1 MAKLTLSVN
10 TGTDTAQKPAVDQPS
25 ANRLSITKKVVSE
38 QPEPT
43 VNQGSGASLS
53 QKIDNPN
60 PASPSELADD
70 VAKWL
75 IEQFGEELFDELLKN
90 PNLKLPYADEDITPD
105 LWLERGIKTLF
116 TQDNIAHIY
125 KVTSNMGQSSAA
137 AAEANIDAV
146 VDERMA
152 QKVEKYNAKFQ
163 ELRSNM
169 EDLEGEKAA
178 LQSRLNKTLEADAF
192 VKETFR
198 ATDGE
203 TDAQKRIART
213 LEEAIGQGGD
223 DNLPLFIT
231 KLAKGWSALQYVLR
245 VNADTSDDKAKLDA
259 VYPALSNLLACVSGC
274 YVSERRMVLELVAK
288 HCNEFFSDYD
298 FISPEQTLNADP
310 DIHNATGLGN
320 AQIREGVSFCVVRRD
335 TKKTVKYADV
345 LTNK

>member
-10 TGTDTAQKPAVDQPS
+10 NDSTQKPAVDQPA
-25 ANRLSITKKVVSE
+25 ANKLSITKKVVTAE
-38 QPEPT
+38 PET
-43 VNQGSGASLS
+43 AVNQGGGASLS

-70 VAKWL
+70 VARWL
-75 IEQFGEELFDELLKN
+75 IAQFGEDLFNELLKN
-90 PNLKLPYADEDITPD
+90 PNLKLPYADEDITAES
-105 LWLERGIKTLF
+105 WLERGIKTLF

-125 KVTSNMGQSSAA
+125 KVTANMGQSNGASD
-137 AAEANIDAV
+137 ANIDAI

-169 EDLEGEKAA
+169 EDLEGEKAE

-192 VKETFR
+192 VKTIFR
-198 ATDGE
+198 SADGE
-203 TDAQKRIART
+203 TDAQKRIARM
-213 LEEAIGQGGD
+213 LEDAIGQGGD
-223 DNLPLFIT
+223 DGLPSFVT
-231 KLAKGWSALQYVLR
+231 RLAKGWAALQYVLQTS
-245 VNADTSDDKAKLDA
+245 AEISDDKEKLEV
-259 VYPALSNLLACVSGC
+259 VYPALTNLLACISGC
-274 YVSERRMVLELVAK
+274 YVTDRRMVLELVAK

-320 AQIREGVSFCVVRRD
+320 AQIREGVTFCVVRRD

-345 LTNK
+345 KVNK

>member
-10 TGTDTAQKPAVDQPS
+10 TGSGDAPKTEQVSVGNK
-25 ANRLSITKKVVSE
+25 LSITKKVAVE
-38 QPEPT
+38 QPADT
-43 VNQGSGASLS
+43 VQGGGASLS

-70 VAKWL
+70 VARWL
-75 IEQFGEELFDELLKN
+75 IAQFGEDVFNELLKN
-90 PNLKLPYADEDITPD
+90 PNLKLPYAEDDITAES
-105 LWLERGIKTLF
+105 WLERGIKTLF

-125 KVTSNMGQSSAA
+125 KVTANIGQSNAA
-137 AAEANIDAV
+137 DANIDAA

-169 EDLEGEKAA
+169 ETLEGEKAE

-192 VKETFR
+192 VKTIFR
-198 ATDGE
+198 SADSE

-213 LEEAIGQGGD
+213 LEDAIGQGD
-223 DNLPLFIT
+223 DDELPTFVT
-231 KLAKGWSALQYVLR
+231 RLAKGWAALQYILQ
-245 VNADTSDDKAKLDA
+245 TSAEIGDDKEKLEV
-259 VYPALSNLLACVSGC
+259 VYPALTNLLTCISGC
-274 YVSERRMVLELVAK
+274 YVTDRRMVLELVAK

-320 AQIREGVSFCVVRRD
+320 AQIREGVTFCVVRRD

-345 LTNK
+345 KVNK

>member
-10 TGTDTAQKPAVDQPS
+10 TGNDNAQKPAVDQPS
-25 ANRLSITKKVVSE
+25 TNKLSITKRATIDAS
-38 QPEPT
+38 PSI
-43 VNQGSGASLS
+43 NQGSGASLS
-53 QKIDNPN
+53 QKIENPN

-75 IEQFGEELFDELLKN
+75 IEQFGEDIFSELLKN
-90 PNLKLPYADEDITPD
+90 PNLKLPYADEDITPE

-125 KVTSNMGQSSAA
+125 KVTANMGQASSSDS
-137 AAEANIDAV
+137 ANDATV
-146 VDERMA
+146 EELMA

-169 EDLEGEKAA
+169 EDLEGEKAT

-192 VKETFR
+192 VKEIFR
-198 ATDGE
+198 EADGE

-223 DNLPLFIT
+223 DKLPKFVT
-231 KLAKGWSALQYVLR
+231 KLAKGWSALQYVLHS
-245 VNADTSDDKAKLDA
+245 TSDMTDDKAKLDI
-259 VYPALSNLLACVSGC
+259 VYPALSNLLTCVSGC
-274 YVSERRMVLELVAK
+274 YVSDRRMILELVAK

>member
-10 TGTDTAQKPAVDQPS
+10 NDSTQKPAVDQPA
-25 ANRLSITKKVVSE
+25 ANKLSITKKVVSAE
-38 QPEPT
+38 PET
-43 VNQGSGASLS
+43 AVNQGGGASLS

-70 VAKWL
+70 VARWL
-75 IEQFGEELFDELLKN
+75 IAQFGEDLFNELLKN
-90 PNLKLPYADEDITPD
+90 PNLKLPYAEEDITAES
-105 LWLERGIKTLF
+105 WLERGIKTLF

-125 KVTSNMGQSSAA
+125 KVTANMGQSNGASD
-137 AAEANIDAV
+137 ANIDAV

-169 EDLEGEKAA
+169 EDLEGEKAE

-192 VKETFR
+192 VKTIFR
-198 ATDGE
+198 SADGE
-203 TDAQKRIART
+203 TDAQKRIARM
-213 LEEAIGQGGD
+213 LEDAIGQGGD
-223 DNLPLFIT
+223 DGLPSFVT
-231 KLAKGWSALQYVLR
+231 RLAKGWAALQYVLQTS
-245 VNADTSDDKAKLDA
+245 AEISDDKEKLEV
-259 VYPALSNLLACVSGC
+259 VYPALTNLLACISGC
-274 YVSERRMVLELVAK
+274 YVTDRRMVLELVAK

-320 AQIREGVSFCVVRRD
+320 AQIREGVTFCVVRRD

-345 LTNK
+345 KVNK

>member
-10 TGTDTAQKPAVDQPS
+10 NDSTQKPAVEQP
-25 ANRLSITKKVVSE
+25 ANKLSITKKVVSAE
-38 QPEPT
+38 PET
-43 VNQGSGASLS
+43 AVNQGGGASLS

-70 VAKWL
+70 VARWL
-75 IEQFGEELFDELLKN
+75 IAQFGEDLFNELLKN
-90 PNLKLPYADEDITPD
+90 PNLKLPYADEDITAES
-105 LWLERGIKTLF
+105 WLERGIKTLF

-125 KVTSNMGQSSAA
+125 KVTANMGQSNGASD
-137 AAEANIDAV
+137 ANIDAV

-169 EDLEGEKAA
+169 EDLEGEKAD

-192 VKETFR
+192 VKTIFR
-198 ATDGE
+198 SADGE
-203 TDAQKRIART
+203 TDAQKRIARM
-213 LEEAIGQGGD
+213 LEDAIGQGGD
-223 DNLPLFIT
+223 DGLPSFVT
-231 KLAKGWSALQYVLR
+231 RLAKGWAALQYVLQTS
-245 VNADTSDDKAKLDA
+245 AEISDDKEKLEV
-259 VYPALSNLLACVSGC
+259 VYPALTNLLACISGC
-274 YVSERRMVLELVAK
+274 YVTDRRMVLELVAK

-320 AQIREGVSFCVVRRD
+320 AQIREGVTFCVVRRD

-345 LTNK
+345 KVNK

>member
-10 TGTDTAQKPAVDQPS
+10 TDTAQKPAVDQPA
-25 ANRLSITKKVVSE
+25 ANRLSITKKVVTAE
-38 QPEPT
+38 PET
-43 VNQGSGASLS
+43 AVNQGSGASLS
-53 QKIDNPN
+53 QRIDNPN

-75 IEQFGEELFDELLKN
+75 IAQFGEDLFNELLKN
-90 PNLKLPYADEDITPD
+90 PNLKLPYAEDDITAES
-105 LWLERGIKTLF
+105 WLERGIKTLF
-116 TQDNIAHIY
+116 TQENIAHIY
-125 KVTSNMGQSSAA
+125 KVTANIGQSNAD
-137 AAEANIDAV
+137 ANIDAV

-169 EDLEGEKAA
+169 EDLEGEKAE

-192 VKETFR
+192 VKTIFR
-198 ATDGE
+198 SADGE

-213 LEEAIGQGGD
+213 LEDAIGQGGD
-223 DNLPLFIT
+223 DALPSFVT
-231 KLAKGWSALQYVLR
+231 RLAKGWSSLQYVLQ
-245 VNADTSDDKAKLDA
+245 TSAEIGDDKEKLEV
-259 VYPALSNLLACVSGC
+259 VYPALTNLLACISGC
-274 YVSERRMVLELVAK
+274 YVTDRRMVLELVAK

-320 AQIREGVSFCVVRRD
+320 AQIREGVTFCVVRRD

-345 LTNK
+345 KVNK

>member
-10 TGTDTAQKPAVDQPS
+10 TGNDTAQKPAVEQPV
-25 ANRLSITKKVVSE
+25 ANRLSITKKVVAAE
-38 QPEPT
+38 PET
-43 VNQGSGASLS
+43 AVNQGSGASLS
-53 QKIDNPN
+53 QRIDNPN

-75 IEQFGEELFDELLKN
+75 IAQFGEDLFNELLKN
-90 PNLKLPYADEDITPD
+90 PNLKLPYAEDDITAES
-105 LWLERGIKTLF
+105 WLERGIKTLF
-116 TQDNIAHIY
+116 TQENIAHIY
-125 KVTSNMGQSSAA
+125 KVTANIGQSNAD
-137 AAEANIDAV
+137 ANIDAV

-169 EDLEGEKAA
+169 EDLEGEKAE

-192 VKETFR
+192 VKTIFR
-198 ATDGE
+198 SADGE
-203 TDAQKRIART
+203 TEAQKRIART
-213 LEEAIGQGGD
+213 LEDAIGQGGD
-223 DNLPLFIT
+223 DGLPSFVT
-231 KLAKGWSALQYVLR
+231 RLAKGWSSLQYVLQ
-245 VNADTSDDKAKLDA
+245 TSAEIGDDKEKLEV
-259 VYPALSNLLACVSGC
+259 VYPALTNLLSCISGC
-274 YVSERRMVLELVAK
+274 YVTDRRMILELVAK

-320 AQIREGVSFCVVRRD
+320 AQIREGVTFCVVRRD

-345 LTNK
+345 KVNK

>member
-10 TGTDTAQKPAVDQPS
+10 TGNDTAQKPAVEQPA
-25 ANRLSITKKVVSE
+25 ANRLSITKKVVAAE
-38 QPEPT
+38 PET
-43 VNQGSGASLS
+43 AVNQGSGASLS
-53 QKIDNPN
+53 QRIDNPN

-75 IEQFGEELFDELLKN
+75 IAQFGEDLFNELLKN
-90 PNLKLPYADEDITPD
+90 PNLKLPYAEDDITAES
-105 LWLERGIKTLF
+105 WLERGIKTLF
-116 TQDNIAHIY
+116 TQENIAHIY
-125 KVTSNMGQSSAA
+125 KVTANIGQSNAD
-137 AAEANIDAV
+137 ANIDAV

-169 EDLEGEKAA
+169 EDLEGEKAE

-192 VKETFR
+192 VKTIFR
-198 ATDGE
+198 SADGE

-213 LEEAIGQGGD
+213 LEDAIGQGGD
-223 DNLPLFIT
+223 DGLPSFVT
-231 KLAKGWSALQYVLR
+231 RLAKGWSSLQYVLQ
-245 VNADTSDDKAKLDA
+245 TSAEIGDDKEKLEV
-259 VYPALSNLLACVSGC
+259 VYPALTNLLACISGC
-274 YVSERRMVLELVAK
+274 YVTDRRMILELVAK

-320 AQIREGVSFCVVRRD
+320 AQIREGVTFCVVRRD

-345 LTNK
+345 KVNK

>member
-10 TGTDTAQKPAVDQPS
+10 PGNDNAQKPAGDQPS
-25 ANRLSITKKVVSE
+25 ANKLSITKKVAT
-38 QPEPT
+38 EPDHAA
-43 VNQGSGASLS
+43 NQGSAASLS

-60 PASPSELADD
+60 PTSPSELADD
-70 VAKWL
+70 VARWL
-75 IEQFGEELFDELLKN
+75 IGQFGEELFSELLKN
-90 PNLKLPYADEDITPD
+90 PNLKLPYADEDITPE

-125 KVTSNMGQSSAA
+125 KVT
-137 AAEANIDAV
+137 ANIGKSSSSDADV
-146 VDERMA
+146 DAAVDERMA

-192 VKETFR
+192 VKATFR
-198 ATDGE
+198 DSDGE
-203 TDAQKRIART
+203 TDSQKRIART

-223 DNLPLFIT
+223 DNLPKFVT
-231 KLAKGWSALQYVLR
+231 KFAQGWSALQYVLR
-245 VNADTSDDKAKLDA
+245 TTSDMSDDKAKLDI
-259 VYPALSNLLACVSGC
+259 VYPALTNLLACVSGC
-274 YVSERRMVLELVAK
+274 YVSDRRMVLELVAK

>member
-10 TGTDTAQKPAVDQPS
+10 TDTAQKPAVEQPA
-25 ANRLSITKKVVSE
+25 ANKLSITKKVVAAE
-38 QPEPT
+38 PET
-43 VNQGSGASLS
+43 AVNQGSGASLS
-53 QKIDNPN
+53 QRIDNPN

-75 IEQFGEELFDELLKN
+75 IAQFGEDLFNELLKN
-90 PNLKLPYADEDITPD
+90 PNLKLPYAEDDITAES
-105 LWLERGIKTLF
+105 WLERGIKTLF
-116 TQDNIAHIY
+116 TQENIAHIY
-125 KVTSNMGQSSAA
+125 KVTANIGQSNAD
-137 AAEANIDAV
+137 ANIDAV

-169 EDLEGEKAA
+169 EDLEGEKAE

-192 VKETFR
+192 VKTIFR
-198 ATDGE
+198 SADGE

-213 LEEAIGQGGD
+213 LEDAIGQGGD
-223 DNLPLFIT
+223 DGLPSFVT
-231 KLAKGWSALQYVLR
+231 RLAKGWSSLQYVLQ
-245 VNADTSDDKAKLDA
+245 TSAEIGDDKEKLEV
-259 VYPALSNLLACVSGC
+259 VYPALTNLLACISGC
-274 YVSERRMVLELVAK
+274 YVTDRRMVLELVAK

-320 AQIREGVSFCVVRRD
+320 AQIREGVTFCVVRRD

-345 LTNK
+345 KVNK

>member
-10 TGTDTAQKPAVDQPS
+10 TDTAQKPAVEQPT
-25 ANRLSITKKVVSE
+25 ANRLSITKKVVTAE
-38 QPEPT
+38 PET
-43 VNQGSGASLS
+43 AVNQGSGASLS
-53 QKIDNPN
+53 QRIDNPN

-75 IEQFGEELFDELLKN
+75 IAQFGEDIFNELLKN
-90 PNLKLPYADEDITPD
+90 PNLKLPYADEDITAES
-105 LWLERGIKTLF
+105 WLERGIKTLF
-116 TQDNIAHIY
+116 TQENIAHIY
-125 KVTSNMGQSSAA
+125 KVTANIGQSNAD
-137 AAEANIDAV
+137 ANIDAV

-169 EDLEGEKAA
+169 EDLEGEKAE

-192 VKETFR
+192 VKTIFR
-198 ATDGE
+198 SADGE

-213 LEEAIGQGGD
+213 LEDAIGQGGD
-223 DNLPLFIT
+223 DALPSFVT
-231 KLAKGWSALQYVLR
+231 KFAKGWAPLQYVLQTS
-245 VNADTSDDKAKLDA
+245 ADLADDKAKLDA
-259 VYPALSNLLACVSGC
+259 VYPALTNLLACISGC
-274 YVSERRMVLELVAK
+274 YVTDRRMVLELVAK

-345 LTNK
+345 KVNK

>member
-10 TGTDTAQKPAVDQPS
+10 TGNDGSPKPAVEQPA
-25 ANRLSITKKVVSE
+25 ANRLSITKKVVSAE
-38 QPEPT
+38 PET
-43 VNQGSGASLS
+43 AVNQGSGASLS
-53 QKIDNPN
+53 QRIDNPN

-75 IEQFGEELFDELLKN
+75 IAQFGEDLFNELLKN
-90 PNLKLPYADEDITPD
+90 PNLKLPYAEDDITAES
-105 LWLERGIKTLF
+105 WLERGIKTLF
-116 TQDNIAHIY
+116 TQENIAHIY
-125 KVTSNMGQSSAA
+125 KVTANIGQSNAD
-137 AAEANIDAV
+137 ANIDAV

-169 EDLEGEKAA
+169 EDLEGEKAE
-178 LQSRLNKTLEADAF
+178 LQSRLNKTLEADSF
-192 VKETFR
+192 VKTIFR
-198 ATDGE
+198 SADGE

-213 LEEAIGQGGD
+213 LEDAIGQGGD
-223 DNLPLFIT
+223 DALPSFVT
-231 KLAKGWSALQYVLR
+231 RLAKGWSSLQYVLQ
-245 VNADTSDDKAKLDA
+245 TSAEIGDDKEKLEV
-259 VYPALSNLLACVSGC
+259 VYPALTNLLACISGC
-274 YVSERRMVLELVAK
+274 YVTDRRMILELVAK

-320 AQIREGVSFCVVRRD
+320 AQIREGVTFCVVRRD

-345 LTNK
+345 KVNK

>member
-10 TGTDTAQKPAVDQPS
+10 TDTAQKPAVDQPA
-25 ANRLSITKKVVSE
+25 ANRLSITKKVVTAE
-38 QPEPT
+38 PET
-43 VNQGSGASLS
+43 AVNQGSGASLS
-53 QKIDNPN
+53 QRIDNPN

-75 IEQFGEELFDELLKN
+75 IAQFGEDLFNELLKN
-90 PNLKLPYADEDITPD
+90 PNLKLPYAEDDITAES
-105 LWLERGIKTLF
+105 WLERGIKTLF
-116 TQDNIAHIY
+116 TQENIAHIY
-125 KVTSNMGQSSAA
+125 KVTANIGQSNAD
-137 AAEANIDAV
+137 ANIDAV

-169 EDLEGEKAA
+169 EDLEGEKAE

-192 VKETFR
+192 VKTIFR
-198 ATDGE
+198 SADGE

-213 LEEAIGQGGD
+213 LEDAIGQGGD
-223 DNLPLFIT
+223 DALPSFVT
-231 KLAKGWSALQYVLR
+231 RLAKGWSSLQYVLQ
-245 VNADTSDDKAKLDA
+245 TSAEIGDDKEKLEV
-259 VYPALSNLLACVSGC
+259 VYPALTNLLTCISGC
-274 YVSERRMVLELVAK
+274 YVTDRRMVLELVAK

-320 AQIREGVSFCVVRRD
+320 AQIREGVTFCVVRRD

-345 LTNK
+345 KVNK

>member
-10 TGTDTAQKPAVDQPS
+10 NGNDGSPKPAVDQP
-25 ANRLSITKKVVSE
+25 AATKHSITKKVVST
-38 QPEPT
+38 EPQT
-43 VNQGSGASLS
+43 AVNQGNGAALS
-53 QKIDNPN
+53 QRIDNPN

-70 VAKWL
+70 EAKWL
-75 IEQFGEELFDELLKN
+75 IAQFGEDLFNELLKN
-90 PNLKLPYADEDITPD
+90 PNLKLPYAEDDITAES
-105 LWLERGIKTLF
+105 WLERGIKTLF
-116 TQDNIAHIY
+116 TQENIAHIY
-125 KVTSNMGQSSAA
+125 KVTANIGQSNAD
-137 AAEANIDAV
+137 ANIDAV

-169 EDLEGEKAA
+169 EDLEGEKAE

-192 VKETFR
+192 VKTIFR
-198 ATDGE
+198 SADGE

-213 LEEAIGQGGD
+213 LEDAIGQGGD
-223 DNLPLFIT
+223 DALPSFVT
-231 KLAKGWSALQYVLR
+231 RLAKGWSSLQYVLQ
-245 VNADTSDDKAKLDA
+245 TSAEIGDDKEKLEV
-259 VYPALSNLLACVSGC
+259 VYPALTNLLACISGC
-274 YVSERRMVLELVAK
+274 YVTDRRMILELVAK

-345 LTNK
+345 KVNK

>member
-10 TGTDTAQKPAVDQPS
+10 TDTAQKPAVEQPA
-25 ANRLSITKKVVSE
+25 ANRLSITKKVVSAE
-38 QPEPT
+38 PET
-43 VNQGSGASLS
+43 AVNQGSGASLS
-53 QKIDNPN
+53 QRIDNPN

-75 IEQFGEELFDELLKN
+75 IAQFGEDLFNELLKN
-90 PNLKLPYADEDITPD
+90 PNLKLPYAEDDITAES
-105 LWLERGIKTLF
+105 WLERGIKTLF
-116 TQDNIAHIY
+116 TQENIAHIY
-125 KVTSNMGQSSAA
+125 KVTANIGQSNAD
-137 AAEANIDAV
+137 ANIDAV

-169 EDLEGEKAA
+169 EDLEGEKAE

-192 VKETFR
+192 VKTIFR
-198 ATDGE
+198 SADGE

-213 LEEAIGQGGD
+213 LEDAIGQGGD
-223 DNLPLFIT
+223 DGLPSFVT
-231 KLAKGWSALQYVLR
+231 RLAKGWSSLQYVLQ
-245 VNADTSDDKAKLDA
+245 TSAEIGDDKEKLEV
-259 VYPALSNLLACVSGC
+259 VYPALTNLLACISGC
-274 YVSERRMVLELVAK
+274 YVTDRRMVLELVAK

-320 AQIREGVSFCVVRRD
+320 AQIREGVTFCVVRRD

-345 LTNK
+345 KVNK

>member
-10 TGTDTAQKPAVDQPS
+10 NDSTQKPAVEQPA
-25 ANRLSITKKVVSE
+25 ANKLSITKKVVSAE
-38 QPEPT
+38 PET
-43 VNQGSGASLS
+43 AVNQGSGASLS

-75 IEQFGEELFDELLKN
+75 IAQFGEDLFNELLKN
-90 PNLKLPYADEDITPD
+90 PNLKLPYAEDDITAES
-105 LWLERGIKTLF
+105 WLERGIKTLF

-125 KVTSNMGQSSAA
+125 KVTANIGQSNAD
-137 AAEANIDAV
+137 ANIDAV

-169 EDLEGEKAA
+169 EDLEGEKAE

-192 VKETFR
+192 VKTIFR
-198 ATDGE
+198 SADGE

-213 LEEAIGQGGD
+213 LEDAIGQGGD
-223 DNLPLFIT
+223 DGLPSFVT
-231 KLAKGWSALQYVLR
+231 RLAKGWSSLQYVLQ
-245 VNADTSDDKAKLDA
+245 TSAEIGDDKEKLEV
-259 VYPALSNLLACVSGC
+259 VYPALTNLLACISGC
-274 YVSERRMVLELVAK
+274 YVTDRRMVLELVAK

-320 AQIREGVSFCVVRRD
+320 AQIREGVTFCVVRRD

-345 LTNK
+345 KVNK

>member
-10 TGTDTAQKPAVDQPS
+10 TGNDTAQKPAVDQP
-25 ANRLSITKKVVSE
+25 ANKLSITKKVVTAE
-38 QPEPT
+38 PET
-43 VNQGSGASLS
+43 AVSQGSGASLS

-70 VAKWL
+70 VARWL
-75 IEQFGEELFDELLKN
+75 IAQFGEDLFNELLKN
-90 PNLKLPYADEDITPD
+90 PNLKLPYAEDDITAES
-105 LWLERGIKTLF
+105 WLERGIKTLF
-116 TQDNIAHIY
+116 TQENIAHIY
-125 KVTSNMGQSSAA
+125 KVTANIGQSNAD
-137 AAEANIDAV
+137 ANIDAV

-169 EDLEGEKAA
+169 ETLEGEKAE

-192 VKETFR
+192 VKTIFR
-198 ATDGE
+198 SADGE

-213 LEEAIGQGGD
+213 LEDAIGQGGD
-223 DNLPLFIT
+223 DGLPSFVT
-231 KLAKGWSALQYVLR
+231 RLAKGWSSLQYVLQ
-245 VNADTSDDKAKLDA
+245 TSAEIGDDKEKLEE
-259 VYPALSNLLACVSGC
+259 VYPALTNLLACISGC
-274 YVSERRMVLELVAK
+274 YVTDRRMILELVAK

-320 AQIREGVSFCVVRRD
+320 AQIREGVTFCVVRRD

-345 LTNK
+345 KVNK

>member
-10 TGTDTAQKPAVDQPS
+10 NDSTQKPAVDQPA
-25 ANRLSITKKVVSE
+25 ANKLSITKKVVSAE
-38 QPEPT
+38 PET
-43 VNQGSGASLS
+43 VVNQGGGASLS

-70 VAKWL
+70 VARWL
-75 IEQFGEELFDELLKN
+75 IAQFGEDLFNELLKN
-90 PNLKLPYADEDITPD
+90 PNLKLPYAEEDITAES
-105 LWLERGIKTLF
+105 WLERGIKTLF

-125 KVTSNMGQSSAA
+125 KVTANMGQSNGASD
-137 AAEANIDAV
+137 ANIDAI

-169 EDLEGEKAA
+169 EDLEGEKAE

-192 VKETFR
+192 VKTIFR
-198 ATDGE
+198 SADGE
-203 TDAQKRIART
+203 TDAQKRIARM
-213 LEEAIGQGGD
+213 LEDAIGQGGD
-223 DNLPLFIT
+223 DGLPSFVT
-231 KLAKGWSALQYVLR
+231 RLAKGWAALQYVLQTS
-245 VNADTSDDKAKLDA
+245 AEISDDKEKLEV
-259 VYPALSNLLACVSGC
+259 VYPALTNLLACISGC
-274 YVSERRMVLELVAK
+274 YVTDRRMVLELVAK

-320 AQIREGVSFCVVRRD
+320 AQIREGVTFCVVRRD

-345 LTNK
+345 KVNK

>member
-10 TGTDTAQKPAVDQPS
+10 NDSTQKPAVDQPA
-25 ANRLSITKKVVSE
+25 ANKLSITKKVVSAE
-38 QPEPT
+38 PEAA
-43 VNQGSGASLS
+43 VSQGSGASLS

-70 VAKWL
+70 VARWL
-75 IEQFGEELFDELLKN
+75 IAQFGEDLFNELLKN
-90 PNLKLPYADEDITPD
+90 PNLKLPYADEDITAES
-105 LWLERGIKTLF
+105 WLERGIKTLF

-125 KVTSNMGQSSAA
+125 KVTANMGQSNGASD
-137 AAEANIDAV
+137 ANIDAI

-163 ELRSNM
+163 ELRANM
-169 EDLEGEKAA
+169 EDLEGEKAE

-192 VKETFR
+192 VKVVFR
-198 ATDGE
+198 DADGE
-203 TDAQKRIART
+203 TDAQKRIARM
-213 LEEAIGQGGD
+213 LEDAIGQGGD
-223 DNLPLFIT
+223 DGLPAFVT
-231 KLAKGWSALQYVLR
+231 KLAKGWAALQYVLKTS
-245 VNADTSDDKAKLDA
+245 ADIADDKVKLDA
-259 VYPALSNLLACVSGC
+259 VYPALTNLLSCISGC
-274 YVSERRMVLELVAK
+274 YVTDRRMVLELVAK

-320 AQIREGVSFCVVRRD
+320 AQIREGVTFCVVRRD

-345 LTNK
+345 KVNK

>member
-10 TGTDTAQKPAVDQPS
+10 TGNDTAQKPAVEQPA
-25 ANRLSITKKVVSE
+25 ANRLSITKKVVAAE
-38 QPEPT
+38 PET
-43 VNQGSGASLS
+43 AVNQGSGASLS
-53 QKIDNPN
+53 QRIDNPN

-75 IEQFGEELFDELLKN
+75 IAQFGEDLFNELLKN
-90 PNLKLPYADEDITPD
+90 PNLKLPYAEDDITAES
-105 LWLERGIKTLF
+105 WLERGIKTLF

-125 KVTSNMGQSSAA
+125 KVTANIGQSNAD
-137 AAEANIDAV
+137 ANIDAV

-169 EDLEGEKAA
+169 EDLEGEKAE

-192 VKETFR
+192 VKTIFR
-198 ATDGE
+198 SADGE
-203 TDAQKRIART
+203 TDAQKRIARM
-213 LEEAIGQGGD
+213 LEDAIGQGD
-223 DNLPLFIT
+223 DDGLPAFVT
-231 KLAKGWSALQYVLR
+231 KLAKGWAALQYALKTS
-245 VNADTSDDKAKLDA
+245 ADIADDKEKLEV
-259 VYPALSNLLACVSGC
+259 VYPALTNLLACISGC
-274 YVSERRMVLELVAK
+274 YVTDRRMVLELVAK

-320 AQIREGVSFCVVRRD
+320 AQIREGVTFCVVRRD

-345 LTNK
+345 KVNK

>member
-10 TGTDTAQKPAVDQPS
+10 NGNDAAQKPAVDQPA
-25 ANRLSITKKVVSE
+25 ANKLSITKKVVSAE
-38 QPEPT
+38 PET
-43 VNQGSGASLS
+43 AVNQGSGASLS
-53 QKIDNPN
+53 QRIDNPN

-75 IEQFGEELFDELLKN
+75 IAQFGEDLFNELLKN
-90 PNLKLPYADEDITPD
+90 PNLKLPYAEDDITAES
-105 LWLERGIKTLF
+105 WLERGIKTLF
-116 TQDNIAHIY
+116 TQDNI
-125 KVTSNMGQSSAA
+125 
-137 AAEANIDAV
+137 ANIDAV

-169 EDLEGEKAA
+169 EDLEGEKAE

-192 VKETFR
+192 VKTIFR
-198 ATDGE
+198 SADGE

-213 LEEAIGQGGD
+213 LEDAIGQGGD
-223 DNLPLFIT
+223 DGLPSFVT
-231 KLAKGWSALQYVLR
+231 RLAKGWASLQYVLQ
-245 VNADTSDDKAKLDA
+245 TSAEIGDDKEKLEV
-259 VYPALSNLLACVSGC
+259 VYPALTNLLACISGC
-274 YVSERRMVLELVAK
+274 YVTDRRMVLELVAK

-320 AQIREGVSFCVVRRD
+320 AQIREGVTFCVVRRD

-345 LTNK
+345 KVNK

>member
-10 TGTDTAQKPAVDQPS
+10 NDSTQKPAVEQPA
-25 ANRLSITKKVVSE
+25 ANKLSITKKVVSAE
-38 QPEPT
+38 PET
-43 VNQGSGASLS
+43 AVNQGGGASLS

-70 VAKWL
+70 VARWL
-75 IEQFGEELFDELLKN
+75 IAQFGEDLFNELLKN
-90 PNLKLPYADEDITPD
+90 PNLKLPYADEDITAES
-105 LWLERGIKTLF
+105 WLERGIKTLF

-125 KVTSNMGQSSAA
+125 KVTANMGQSNGASD
-137 AAEANIDAV
+137 ANIDAI

-169 EDLEGEKAA
+169 EDLEGEKAD

-192 VKETFR
+192 VKTIFR
-198 ATDGE
+198 SADGE
-203 TDAQKRIART
+203 TDAQKRIARM
-213 LEEAIGQGGD
+213 LEDAIGQGGD
-223 DNLPLFIT
+223 DGLPSFVT
-231 KLAKGWSALQYVLR
+231 RLAKGWAALQYVLQ
-245 VNADTSDDKAKLDA
+245 TSAEIGDDKEKLEV
-259 VYPALSNLLACVSGC
+259 VYPALTNLLACISGC
-274 YVSERRMVLELVAK
+274 YVTDRRMVLELVAK

-320 AQIREGVSFCVVRRD
+320 AQIREGVTFCVVRRD

-345 LTNK
+345 KVNK

>member
-10 TGTDTAQKPAVDQPS
+10 TGNDSTQKPAVEQPA
-25 ANRLSITKKVVSE
+25 ANRLSITKKVVAAE
-38 QPEPT
+38 PET
-43 VNQGSGASLS
+43 AVNQGSGASLS
-53 QKIDNPN
+53 QRIDNPN

-75 IEQFGEELFDELLKN
+75 IAQFGEDLFNELLKN
-90 PNLKLPYADEDITPD
+90 PNLKLPYAEDDITAES
-105 LWLERGIKTLF
+105 WLERGIKTLF
-116 TQDNIAHIY
+116 TQENIAHIY
-125 KVTSNMGQSSAA
+125 KVTANIGQSNAD
-137 AAEANIDAV
+137 ANIDAV

-169 EDLEGEKAA
+169 EDLEGEKAE

-192 VKETFR
+192 VKTIFR
-198 ATDGE
+198 SADGE
-203 TDAQKRIART
+203 TEAQKRIART
-213 LEEAIGQGGD
+213 LEDAIGQGGD
-223 DNLPLFIT
+223 DGLPSFVT
-231 KLAKGWSALQYVLR
+231 RLAKGWSSLQYVLQ
-245 VNADTSDDKAKLDA
+245 TSAEIGDDKEKLEV
-259 VYPALSNLLACVSGC
+259 VYPALTNLLSCISGC
-274 YVSERRMVLELVAK
+274 YVTDRRMILELVAK

-320 AQIREGVSFCVVRRD
+320 AQIREGVTFCVVRRD

-345 LTNK
+345 KVNK

>member
-10 TGTDTAQKPAVDQPS
+10 TDTAQKPAVEQPT
-25 ANRLSITKKVVSE
+25 ANRLSITKKVVTAE
-38 QPEPT
+38 PET
-43 VNQGSGASLS
+43 AVNQGSGASLS
-53 QKIDNPN
+53 QRIDNPN

-75 IEQFGEELFDELLKN
+75 IAQFGEDLFNELLKN
-90 PNLKLPYADEDITPD
+90 PNLKLPYAEDDITAES
-105 LWLERGIKTLF
+105 WLERGIKTLF
-116 TQDNIAHIY
+116 TQENIAHIY
-125 KVTSNMGQSSAA
+125 KVTANIGQSNAD
-137 AAEANIDAV
+137 ANIDAV

-169 EDLEGEKAA
+169 EDLEGEKAE

-192 VKETFR
+192 VKTIFR
-198 ATDGE
+198 SADGE

-213 LEEAIGQGGD
+213 LEDAIGQGGD
-223 DNLPLFIT
+223 DALPSFVT
-231 KLAKGWSALQYVLR
+231 RLAKGWSSLQYVLQ
-245 VNADTSDDKAKLDA
+245 TSAEIGDDKEKLEV
-259 VYPALSNLLACVSGC
+259 VYPALTNLLACISGC
-274 YVSERRMVLELVAK
+274 YVTDRRMVLELVAK

-320 AQIREGVSFCVVRRD
+320 AQIREGVTFCVVRRD

-345 LTNK
+345 KVNK

>member
-10 TGTDTAQKPAVDQPS
+10 NGNDGSPKPAVEQPA
-25 ANRLSITKKVVSE
+25 ANRLSITKKVVSAE
-38 QPEPT
+38 PET
-43 VNQGSGASLS
+43 AVNQGSGASLS
-53 QKIDNPN
+53 QRIDNPN

-75 IEQFGEELFDELLKN
+75 IAQFGEDLFNELLKN
-90 PNLKLPYADEDITPD
+90 PNLKLPYAEDDITAES
-105 LWLERGIKTLF
+105 WLERGIKTLF

-125 KVTSNMGQSSAA
+125 KVTANIGQSNAD
-137 AAEANIDAV
+137 ANIDAV

-213 LEEAIGQGGD
+213 LEDAIGQGGD
-223 DNLPLFIT
+223 DGLPSFVT
-231 KLAKGWSALQYVLR
+231 RLAKGWSSLQYVLQ
-245 VNADTSDDKAKLDA
+245 TSAEIGDDKEKLEV
-259 VYPALSNLLACVSGC
+259 VYPALTNLLACISGC
-274 YVSERRMVLELVAK
+274 YVTDRRMVLELVAK

-320 AQIREGVSFCVVRRD
+320 AQIREGVTFCVVRRD

-345 LTNK
+345 KVNK

>member
-10 TGTDTAQKPAVDQPS
+10 NDSTQKPAVDQPA
-25 ANRLSITKKVVSE
+25 ANKLSITKKVVSAE
-38 QPEPT
+38 PET
-43 VNQGSGASLS
+43 AVNQGGGASLS

-70 VAKWL
+70 VARWL
-75 IEQFGEELFDELLKN
+75 IAQFGEDLFNELLKN
-90 PNLKLPYADEDITPD
+90 PNLKLPYADEDITAES
-105 LWLERGIKTLF
+105 WLERGIKTLF

-125 KVTSNMGQSSAA
+125 KVTANMGQSNGASD
-137 AAEANIDAV
+137 ANIDAV

-169 EDLEGEKAA
+169 EDLEGEKAE

-192 VKETFR
+192 VKTIFR
-198 ATDGE
+198 SADGE
-203 TDAQKRIART
+203 TDAQKRIARM
-213 LEEAIGQGGD
+213 LEDAIGQGGD
-223 DNLPLFIT
+223 DGLPSFVT
-231 KLAKGWSALQYVLR
+231 RLAKGWAALQYVLQTS
-245 VNADTSDDKAKLDA
+245 AEISDDKEKLEV
-259 VYPALSNLLACVSGC
+259 VYPALTNLLACISGC
-274 YVSERRMVLELVAK
+274 YVTDRRMVLELVAK

-320 AQIREGVSFCVVRRD
+320 AQIREGVTFCVVRRD

-345 LTNK
+345 KVNK